1 MALADYRN
9 QTANG
14 VAPGW
19 RGGPANGVFF
29 AYQERFVPS
38 FDVVCKP
45 NLVEVGNA
53 VDQANREIS
62 TRFDFKGSDAR
73 VEQSDKGKDC
83 ELTLFADDDFKLG
96 QVRDVLMAKMA
107 KRSVDLRFL
116 DQEAAPEKVG
126 MDKRKQTIKVRAG
139 IESAAAKRIVQLVKD
154 SKTKLTASING
165 DSVRVTGAKRDAL
178 QECMGLLRTQVTDVP
193 LSFDNFRD

>member
-1 MALADYRN
+1 M
-9 QTANG
+9 
-14 VAPGW
+14 
-19 RGGPANGVFF
+19 
-29 AYQERFVPS
+29 PS

-45 NLVEVGNA
+45 NLVEVNNA

-73 VEQSDKGKDC
+73 VEESEKGKDC
-83 ELTLFADDDFKLG
+83 ELTLYADDDFKLG
-96 QVRDVLMAKMA
+96 QVRDVLVAKMA

-116 DQEAAPEKVG
+116 DQDAAPEKLG
-126 MDKRKQTIKVRAG
+126 MDKRKQIIKVRAG
-139 IESAAAKRIVQLVKD
+139 IESAVAKRIVQLVKD
-154 SKTKLTASING
+154 SKTKLTASIHG

-178 QECMGLLRTQVTDVP
+178 QDCMALLRKEVTELP